1 VSQLPGASAPTLSV
15 IIVSW
20 NVCDL
25 LRACLSAV
33 SRAQDRGLALEVI
46 VVDNVSAD
54 GSVEMVRREYPQV
67 RVIANTENRGFTGGN
82 NQGLALGAGRYLML
96 LNPDTEV
103 QDGALQTLVDYLE
116 AHAEVGAVGPQLR
129 NPDGSVQSSRRR
141 FPTLATAFFES
152 TWLQRW
158 APRGL
163 LRRYYVQDRGDD
175 ETLAVDWVTGAALV
189 VRRPVYEQVG
199 GLDEDFFMYSEE
211 LDWCRRIKAAGWQ
224 VVYLPAARVVHHEGK
239 SSEQAVPAR
248 HVNFQRSKI
257 RYFRKYHGRA
267 AAAVL
272 RVFLLAL
279 YAQQLAF
286 EWLKGL
292 LGSKPELR
300 RQRVQAYWQVIR
312 SGLR

>member
-1 VSQLPGASAPTLSV
+1 MDELPGASAPILSV
-15 IIVSW
+15 IIVNW
-20 NVCDL
+20 NVRDL
-25 LRACLSAV
+25 LRTCLSAV
-33 SRAQDRGLALEVI
+33 LRAQDRGPAREVI

-67 RVIANTENRGFTGGN
+67 RVIANRENRGFTGGN
-82 NQGLALGAGRYLML
+82 NQGLAASTGRYLML

-141 FPTLATAFFES
+141 FPTPATAFFES

-163 LRRYYVQDRGDD
+163 LRRYYVQDHGDD
-175 ETLAVDWVTGAALV
+175 ETLAVDWVTGAALA
-189 VRRPVYEQVG
+189 VRRAVYEQVG

-248 HVNFQRSKI
+248 HINFQRSKI

-267 AAAVL
+267 VAVVL
-272 RVFLLAL
+272 RSFLLAL
-279 YAQQLAF
+279 YAQQLAS
-286 EWLKGL
+286 EWLKSL

-300 RQRVQAYWQVIR
+300 RQRVQAYWQVLR